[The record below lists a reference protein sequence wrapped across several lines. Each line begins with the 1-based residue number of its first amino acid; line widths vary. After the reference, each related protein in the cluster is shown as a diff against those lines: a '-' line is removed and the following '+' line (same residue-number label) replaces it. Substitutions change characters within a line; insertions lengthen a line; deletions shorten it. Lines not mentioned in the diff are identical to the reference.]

1 MTFSCSK
8 SNFRAQYPGAKVT
21 KDGDAIEY
29 EVEDSNYRIYDPS
42 IKSKTSSTVTMEV
55 KLDHIRGGATDDHV
69 DLTVVYDT
77 QAHLVS
83 VSYEWEAGNDGYQIP
98 ETLIT
103 AVDIAFDVAGLVGAF
118 ETAGISEEVAEG
130 TKEVF
135 DVCCKAF
142 NDISKVV
149 VKWSDNGGR
158 MYFIPVVCH
167 TIIRLSNSVSVT
179 Q

>member
-1 MTFSCSK
+1 MKFSFDK
-8 SNFRAQYPGAKVT
+8 NAFKAQYPDADET
-21 KDGDAIEY
+21 KDDKAIEY
-29 EVEDSNYRIYDPS
+29 KVEDSNYRIYYPTVTD
-42 IKSKTSSTVTMEV
+42 KSTSTVTLLV

-69 DLTVVYDT
+69 DLTLVYDT
-77 QAHLVS
+77 QAQLVS
-83 VSYEWEAGNDGYQIP
+83 VSYTWEAGNDGYQIP
-98 ETLIT
+98 EALIT
-103 AVDIAFDVAGLVGAF
+103 AVDITFDVAGLVGAF
-118 ETAGISEEVAEG
+118 ETAGISEEVAEA
-130 TKEVF
+130 TKKVF

-167 TIIRLSNSVSVT
+167 TISRLSNSVSVS